1 MATLSKTPRVTTV
14 TLASASAGPFDF
26 TFRLFDADE
35 VTVYVN
41 YLPRTDWTLNASF
54 VDGFTDDAT
63 ITFDTALSAA
73 DVITILPDLTPWRE
87 SDLINGPSLTA
98 RLNTELARLWSTAAD
113 IKRDTQRAA
122 RFFGEVEPVQMTA
135 GRALIANSDA
145 TGIEMGPTADEIS
158 SAQGYAAAAAGSA
171 AIAAGLLA
179 GARAVFTNK
188 AAMVAASDLEAGETV
203 ATIGFSNIFDN
214 GGGEYYLVAAG
225 TYTADGVFYIDLT
238 GSSLQAVLIHNGT
251 IRAEQAGAIHGVESS
266 AQIQAAWDG
275 LVAWKDA
282 HADDPDIKLIHSSRG
297 TLQNKVTFNRSSD
310 GTRVDHGHLDFTGSY
325 LTAVSGGDLSDTN
338 PMFTVRL
345 GGITHFGTLDGGK
358 FAAGYDF
365 FGMNGG
371 RTYNPEAIRCK
382 GKAFRVRGASGS
394 WKLHNPKGREY
405 LQSDPEFADQ
415 ANFTAIGLSLE
426 DGDFNVYGENILY
439 FDTPIQIDEDC
450 VGIHLYS
457 GHPTNG
463 NPNYAAGSEPIYIV
477 ALGEANLTGASAST
491 TGDKTVESGVYIWNG
506 DFETEGD
513 DYAQAAFGTAPFNQG
528 ADPWA
533 NNLLIHAANDLKT
546 STGRDVYL
554 LMIAD
559 GSKELECF
567 IKPATNTANSWSSS
581 DDFTEFMYP
590 QIRTAAQAIPGRNT
604 LWPDVLLIQ
613 QGEANSA
620 DTAAEYAAKL
630 VAMVADMKKEDLFH
644 PTLTQMTA
652 GGLAPG
658 HAFLATHQTAVT
670 TAATSIPSLS
680 YVATTSLSDVGDGV
694 HFTGASLVTL
704 GERHAAA
711 VSLASAGAGQP
722 AFCNPVLIR
731 NYATRRNFLHG
742 YYLDNGL
749 VLDYTDT
756 LWPYDCT
763 YVHNNRAAMTA
774 PLWRIIASEAGQTAQ
789 PIGAVTNLSGLGS
802 VGYVDDLENG
812 YYWDGDLS
820 GQEALYDEM
829 VDGPT
834 LVSTSPRN
842 INLRGPSTDP
852 AIVEVK
858 PSGSITY
865 RYTVG
870 GTSID
875 LEFDPATGEVL
886 SNAGDFRLYKQSAT
900 NRLLV
905 GSGTVG
911 IGEITGEGGKLE
923 FYAGGSQQWHIQTGG
938 TLRPHTDKTHDLGGA
953 ARWLRAVFDWTGE
966 RRPDHYG
973 TNTTPG
979 TTSMATAVL
988 DWLAA
993 LTDRNYSVAATTRTH
1008 PDIRSPVTLDI
1019 SGSGAPMYRI
1029 RDVDDVTLI
1038 PRNVS
1043 YTGTAFAVLMNG
1055 STDGFRIKDG
1065 FIQTE
1070 AFALTIKP
1078 AASTGGWAENGVVS
1092 GMLLEGS
1099 ATTAKT
1105 ALSFDGDT
1113 RNVASIG
1120 NIVKNFQRSGD
1131 SGDGLAYA
1139 VSGDENDVPVNDD
1152 ENIVFGFNVADGVAG
1167 PMFHS
1172 EDNTRRIAF
1181 TFAVGRNV
1189 DRAVQIINNYVPYLH
1204 NYIGIMVAGPA
1215 DEFFRSTGTGSSK
1228 DMNLAFNLWDGAG
1241 VTSGEDYAVT
1251 LGQAATKNINLIGNI
1266 YHDIDQAVGA
1276 FHSNA
1281 EGPLNFIAEIFDTIT
1296 GPCMTLA
1303 ADAVQASIG
1312 NCIFNGGTY
1321 GIVGSSTARTSPAT
1335 RRGILVQ
1342 STNRFEGV
1350 STDIVQKSQ
1359 SANLIGDKAATTPA
1373 LDSQTASDTILFVA
1387 PRKGWLTGVTLSFP
1401 DAGGNGTTAST
1412 FTVYATN
1419 SGGSTK
1425 LIDATVTK
1433 DASQYDTEFWGSEHA
1448 QIEVNKFA
1456 AGDIIRVVCDGAE
1469 DAQTLFQIG
1478 LDWFEYDD

>member
-1 MATLSKTPRVTTV
+1 M
-14 TLASASAGPFDF
+14 PFNSDKSVF
-26 TFRLFDADE
+26 SRI
-35 VTVYVN
+35 
-41 YLPRTDWTLNASF
+41 WKF
-54 VDGFTDDAT
+54 VDQFT
-63 ITFDTALSAA
+63 SSEE
-73 DVITILPDLTPWRE
+73 VSR
-87 SDLINGPSLTA
+87 SDLDIAVDDVANGLNSL
-98 RLNTELARLWSTAAD
+98 S
-113 IKRDTQRAA
+113 
-122 RFFGEVEPVQMTA
+122 GEVFRSNAKPFNTLTSLKA
-135 GRALIANSDA
+135 S
-145 TGIEMGPTADEIS
+145 T
-158 SAQGYAAAAAGSA
+158 
-171 AIAAGLLA
+171 LLEV
-179 GARAVFTNK
+179 GQVVR
-188 AAMVAASDLEAGETV
+188 
-203 ATIGFSNIFDN
+203 TIGHSNIFDN
-214 GGGEYYLVAAG
+214 GGSTYNVVAAG
-225 TYTADGVFYIDLT
+225 TNTADDVFYVDLP
-238 GSSLQAVLIHNGT
+238 GSGLQAAMIHSGW
-251 IRAEQAGAIHGVESS
+251 IRAEQAGAIHGSECS
-266 AQIQAAWDG
+266 AQLQAAWDG
-275 LVAWKDA
+275 LVAWKDG
-282 HADDPDIKLIHSSRG
+282 HADDPDIQLSFQSRG
-297 TLQNKVTFNRSSD
+297 TLQNKVTFNRSSN
-310 GTRVDHGHLDFTGSY
+310 GTRVDGGHLDFTGSY
-325 LTAVSGGDLSDTN
+325 LTAVPGGDLSDTN

-345 GGITHFGTLDGGK
+345 GGITHFGTLDGAK
-358 FAAGYDF
+358 FAACYDF
-365 FGMNGG
+365 FGMSGG
-371 RTYNPEAIRCK
+371 RTYNPEAIRGK
-382 GKAFRVRGASGS
+382 GKVMRVRGASGS
-394 WKLHNPKGREY
+394 WKLYNPKGREY

-426 DGDFNVYGENILY
+426 DGDFNVYGENFLY
-439 FDTPIQIDEDC
+439 FETPIQIAEDC

-477 ALGEANLTGASAST
+477 ALGEANLRGNSAST

-528 ADPWA
+528 SDPWA

-652 GGLAPG
+652 GGLVPG

-711 VSLASAGAGQP
+711 VSLASAGVGQP
-722 AFCNPVLIR
+722 PFCNPTLIR
-731 NYATRRNFLHG
+731 SYATRRNFVHG

-749 VLDYTDT
+749 VHDHTGFL
-756 LWPYDCT
+756 CGVKCH
-763 YVHNNRAAMTA
+763 YVDNNRVVMTA
-774 PLWRIIASEAGQTAQ
+774 PLWRVYATEAGQTEQ
-789 PIGAVTNLSGLGS
+789 PGGFVDGLSGLGS

-820 GQEALYDEM
+820 GQEALYEEM

-858 PSGSITY
+858 PSGSVVY
-865 RYTVG
+865 RFTVG

-875 LEFDPATGEVL
+875 MEFDPEAGEVL
-886 SNAGDFRLYKQSAT
+886 TTAGDFRAHKQGAT
-900 NRLLV
+900 NRYLV

-938 TLRPHTDKTHDLGGA
+938 TLRPHTDKTHDLGGS

-988 DWLAA
+988 NWLAA
-993 LTDRNYSVAATTRTH
+993 LTDRNYFLDTSTRTH

-1019 SGSGAPMYRI
+1019 SGTGGPMYRI
-1029 RDVDDVTLI
+1029 RDVDDVALI

-1043 YTGTAFAVLMNG
+1043 YTGTSFAVLMNG
-1055 STDGFRIKDG
+1055 AVDGFRIKDG
-1065 FIQTE
+1065 FVETE
-1070 AFALTIKP
+1070 AFAVTIKP

-1113 RNVASIG
+1113 RNVAGIG

-1131 SGDGLAYA
+1131 SGDGLAFA

-1152 ENIVFGFNVADGVAG
+1152 ENIVFGFNVVDGVAG

-1281 EGPLNFIAEIFDTIT
+1281 EGPLNFIAEIFDTTT

-1312 NCIFNGGTY
+1312 NCIFDGGTY

-1350 STDIVQKSQ
+1350 TTDIVQKSQ

-1433 DASQYDTEFWGSEHA
+1433 DASQYDLEFWGSEHA
-1448 QIEVNKFA
+1448 QIEANKFE
-1456 AGDIIRVVCDGAE
+1456 AGDIIRVVCDGVE
-1469 DAQTLFQIG
+1469 DASTLFQIG